1 MKLLKPCTL
10 RIRLVRIVKI
20 FRIRFM
26 KDLRLMAAYQEQEA
40 EDVVFLCRRS
50 YFRLVVQF
58 SE

>member
-40 EDVVFLCRRS
+40 EDVVLLCRRS